1 MQNVSL
7 TLLKA
12 MSERNSF
19 DCTRSFDGRVIS
31 FVLFFSISFFFCY
44 YFSALSI
51 KLNGFQ
57 YLGFKVKKSHT
68 SQGGPQKFRSMK
80 QLRVLLLPPG
90 WDVGPSQ
97 GLIPPAVCRRY
108 PLMHLCG
115 EKKYGLLSFLSK
127 ETTWW
132 QGLGGEPP
140 TFRSEASIHQA
151 WWFSIFKIKG

>member
-1 MQNVSL
+1 MSSMQNVSL

-19 DCTRSFDGRVIS
+19 DCTRVELFLLLCSFQ
-31 FVLFFSISFFFCY
+31 FLFFFCY

-115 EKKYGLLSFLSK
+115 ERQYGLLSFLSK
-127 ETTWW
+127 ETT
-132 QGLGGEPP
+132 
-140 TFRSEASIHQA
+140 
-151 WWFSIFKIKG
+151 